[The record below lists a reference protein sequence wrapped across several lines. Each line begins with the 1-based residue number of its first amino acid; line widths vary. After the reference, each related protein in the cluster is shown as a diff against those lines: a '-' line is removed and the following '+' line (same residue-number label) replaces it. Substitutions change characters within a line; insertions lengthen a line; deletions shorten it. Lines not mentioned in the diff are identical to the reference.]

1 MRLRLLAFVFSI
13 LSGGSASADPSWT
26 VETMVQK
33 ALAANPELRAYEAE
47 IAAAKGQ
54 RQQAGLWKN
63 PEISGEY
70 GHRRVS
76 DNTAAADGF
85 TRSIALT
92 QTFEFPGKASLRQAM
107 AEHDVQLAELGVRQF
122 RAALRG
128 QVKSLAYRYVIASR
142 EVETAEEISE
152 RCHGLIELL
161 AKRPAAGTTPYLELK
176 VIEASL
182 FELQQSSRDLTQIR
196 DEAAIELKRFLGL
209 PKSQALTVTAPPD
222 MPAIKS
228 DSTSL
233 LLRGLGEN
241 IQLKMRKAEV
251 EKAITSISAAKL
263 EAAPDFSVGPFFSQ
277 DNALD
282 DEINIGGSISTTL
295 PLWNWN
301 QGNVATAKARRAQA
315 DALLMDARAKVES
328 EIQRRLR
335 SLELTQKQLAQMPGT
350 TLTNLREAADLAD
363 RQYRTGL
370 IGVQLF
376 LETQRGFL
384 AAQKIHSEAQL
395 SAWRDLL
402 DLELLCGGAD
412 LSGPSV
418 KEAKN

>member
-1 MRLRLLAFVFSI
+1 MALGLSL
-13 LSGGSASADPSWT
+13 LSGGSASAAPSWT
-26 VETMVQK
+26 VDGLVQK

-47 IAAAKGQ
+47 IGAAKGQ
-54 RQQAGLWKN
+54 RQQAALWKN
-63 PEISGEY
+63 PELSGEY

-76 DNTAAADGF
+76 NSTAAADGF

-92 QTFEFPGKASLRQAM
+92 QTFEFPGKATLRQAM
-107 AEHDVQLAELGVRQF
+107 ADHDVQLAELGVRQF
-122 RAALRG
+122 RAALQG

-161 AKRPAAGTTPYLELK
+161 AKRPAAGTTPFLELK
-176 VIEASL
+176 VIEGSL
-182 FELQQSSRDLTQIR
+182 FELQQSSRDLTQAR
-196 DEAAIELKRFLGL
+196 DEAALELRRLLGL
-209 PKSQALTVTAPPD
+209 PKSQPLAISSDLGLPANKPD
-222 MPAIKS
+222 S
-228 DSTSL
+228 STL

-241 IQLKMRKAEV
+241 LQLKMRKAEM
-251 EKAITSISAAKL
+251 EKAITGISAAKL
-263 EAAPDFSVGPFFSQ
+263 DAAPDFSVGPFFSQ

-282 DEINIGGSISTTL
+282 DEINIGASITTTL
-295 PLWNWN
+295 PLWNRN
-301 QGNVATAKARRAQA
+301 QGNIATTKARRVQA

-328 EIQRRLR
+328 EILRRLR
-335 SLELTQKQLAQMPGT
+335 SLQLTQKQLAQMPEK
-350 TLTNLREAADLAD
+350 TLVGLREAADLAD

-412 LSGPSV
+412 LFNPS
-418 KEAKN
+418 AKGATP